1 MPEMAELLLEI
12 LAEEIPAGILPA
24 ARADLL
30 EKVARA
36 LAEERITGTF
46 FVYSTSRRLI
56 LTSLD
61 LPDRQ
66 EDRTV
71 EVTGPPFAAAFDK
84 EGNPTKAAIGFAKS
98 QGVEVDAL
106 LVEETPKGK
115 YVVARKMIE
124 GRFAPEVIAEI
135 LPTVI
140 EKMTFPRMMRW
151 GDGKPLWVRPVHS
164 VIALFDGVVIPFTVF
179 DVETSRTT
187 TGHRT
192 LSPSRIIVTGVA
204 DYFAKLRNAFVE
216 PDAEVRREA
225 LAARAETLAAEAGG
239 VPASDPALVESWSH
253 LVEWPG
259 LVRGAFEEAYLELP
273 EEILVTSMREHQK
286 MLPIRRADGTIA
298 NAFLAVADQAGD
310 PKGFIAQGN
319 EWVLNARFADAR
331 FFYQEDRRQKLEERI
346 PLLGRL
352 QFQEKLGT
360 YLAKTRR
367 IEKLA
372 GQVASR
378 LGLEAASGDAV
389 RAAGFLKADLVT
401 DMVREF
407 TDLQGVVGG
416 LYAKEEGEP
425 EAVWQAI
432 YDQYHPASADD
443 SVPRTD
449 AGGIAALADR
459 LDTLTGLFGLGLI
472 PTGSKDPY
480 ALRRAALG
488 VVKILL
494 DRQWRI
500 DLPAACADAFAHH
513 EGLPRTATET
523 LSDLNAFLVER
534 VRFLL
539 EKRGYAPDEVESVLT
554 TDTRDVLDVA
564 DRVAA
569 VAAVRQKE
577 DFVPLATA
585 FKRVQNILAQ
595 AGESDGEIN
604 PELIR
609 EDAERAL
616 ASDYFQARGMLDELI
631 GKRHWGEA
639 LSVMASLG
647 PALDRFFT
655 EVMVLAED
663 PALRKNRVA
672 LLKSMRDQFF
682 RVARFSE
689 ILG

>member
-1 MPEMAELLLEI
+1 MAEFLLEI
-12 LAEEIPAGILPA
+12 LAEEIPAGTLPA

-30 EKVARA
+30 ERVARA
-36 LAEERITGTF
+36 LAEERIGGTF
-46 FVYSTSRRLI
+46 FVHSTPRRLI
-56 LTSLD
+56 LTGED
-61 LPDRQ
+61 LPERQ

-71 EVTGPPFAAAFDK
+71 EVTGPPASAAFDK
-84 EGNPTKAAIGFAKS
+84 EGKPTKAAIGFAKS
-98 QGVEVDAL
+98 QGIEVEAL
-106 LVEETPKGK
+106 SVEETPKGK
-115 YVVARKMIE
+115 YVVARKLSE
-124 GRFAPEVIAEI
+124 GRYTQEVIAEI
-135 LPTVI
+135 LPPLV
-140 EKMTFPRMMRW
+140 EKMTFPKMMRW

-164 VIALFDGVVIPFTVF
+164 VIALFDGLVVPFTLF
-179 DVETSRTT
+179 GVETSRTT

-192 LSPSRIIVTGVA
+192 LAPARIVVTGVG
-204 DYFAKLRNAFVE
+204 DYFTKLRNAYVE
-216 PDAEVRREA
+216 PDAGVRRGA
-225 LAARAETLAAEAGG
+225 LAEQAAELAREVGG
-239 VPASDPALVESWSH
+239 EPASDPGLVESWSH

-259 LVRGAFEEAYLELP
+259 LVRGAFEEEYLGLP

-286 MLPIRRADGTIA
+286 MLPVRGPGGSIL
-298 NAFLAVADQAGD
+298 NAFLAVCDQASD

-331 FFYQEDRRQKLEERI
+331 FFYQEDRKQKLEER
-346 PLLGRL
+346 LEKLGRL
-352 QFQEKLGT
+352 QFQEKLGS

-372 GQVASR
+372 GLLAAR
-378 LGLEAASGDAV
+378 LSLAETSADAV
-389 RAAGFLKADLVT
+389 RAAGLLKADLVT

-416 LYAKEEGEP
+416 LYAKEEGEG

-443 SVPRTD
+443 SVPRSD
-449 AGGIAALADR
+449 AGGLAALADR
-459 LDTLTGLFGLGLI
+459 LDTLTGLFGLGLV

-488 VVKILL
+488 AVKILL
-494 DRQWRI
+494 DKGWRL
-500 DLPAACADAFAHH
+500 DLPAACADALALHDA
-513 EGLPRTATET
+513 LPRTAAET
-523 LSDLNAFLVER
+523 LKDLDAFLLER

-539 EKRGYAPDEVESVLT
+539 EKRGFAPDEVESVLT
-554 TDTRDVLDVA
+554 TDARDVCDVA

-569 VAAVRQKE
+569 VAEVRKKE

-595 AGESDGEIN
+595 AGELGGEVD
-604 PELIR
+604 PALVT

-616 ASDYFQARGMLDELI
+616 ASDYFQARGMLDDLI
-631 GKRHWGEA
+631 GRRHWGEA
-639 LSVMASLG
+639 LAVMASLG
-647 PALDRFFT
+647 PPLDRFFT
-655 EVMVLAED
+655 EVMVMAED
-663 PALRKNRVA
+663 PAVRGNRLA

-689 ILG
+689 IQS